1 MKLETYIKDIP
12 NFPKNGIIFK
22 DVAPLLASPKAFQ
35 ATIDLMASYLDEID
49 VVISPDARGFLF
61 GTAAAYKT
69 AKPFIMVR
77 KPGKLPGQTLS
88 QSYELEY
95 GHNTLE
101 IQANLIKPGQ
111 KVAIIDDVL
120 ATGGTIDAMVKLVAK
135 QQASVTKIIVLLEL
149 KNLKAKKIFDDKIQ
163 IHSLIKA

>member
-1 MKLETYIKDIP
+1 
-12 NFPKNGIIFK
+12 
-22 DVAPLLASPKAFQ
+22 
-35 ATIDLMASYLDEID
+35 
-49 VVISPDARGFLF
+49 
-61 GTAAAYKT
+61 
-69 AKPFIMVR
+69 MVR

-120 ATGGTIDAMVKLVAK
+120 ATGGTIDAMVKLVTK

-149 KNLKAKKIFDDKIQ
+149 KNLKAKNI
-163 IHSLIKA
+163 